1 MQVNKEDRATPA
13 TEAETKPN
21 MNNAIIG
28 GVIVALIVGA
38 GYFYMSGEDSA
49 ELEPAM
55 PTPIELPEPVPM
67 NPIEEVP
74 IEESITDTD
83 TTDTSVSDIVPLGG
97 ESQAPKVVAEPLPPL
112 AESDDFVAKKTLA
125 VANGMKIE
133 PLILKKDMARQF
145 VVFIDNLAQGELIRK
160 ASPMQG
166 PSNKFS
172 VSEITNK
179 TYLNPDSYHRYDLYA
194 DFVSGLNDQEL
205 AATYRELKPLFE
217 EAFTELGYTN
227 MTFDE
232 RMQQAFKMIADAPIV
247 EDPIELTSISV
258 NYQYVDANLEA
269 LPNAQKLLV
278 RMGPENTRKIKNAV
292 KRLQPLLP
300 Q

>member
-1 MQVNKEDRATPA
+1 MQVNKEDRATPS
-13 TEAETKPN
+13 TEAEAKPN

-28 GVIVALIVGA
+28 GVIVALIIGA

-83 TTDTSVSDIVPLGG
+83 ATEASVSDIVPLGG
-97 ESQAPKVVAEPLPPL
+97 ESQATEVVVEPLPPL

-133 PLILKKDMARQF
+133 PLVLKKDMARQF

-179 TYLNPDSYHRYDLYA
+179 TYLNPDSYHRYDIYA
-194 DFVSGLNDQEL
+194 DFVTGLNDQEL
-205 AATYRELKPLFE
+205 ATTYRELKPLFE
-217 EAFTELGYTN
+217 EAFTELGYTD

-258 NYQYVDANLEA
+258 NYQYVDTNLEA

>member
-1 MQVNKEDRATPA
+1 MQVNKEDRATPT
-13 TEAETKPN
+13 TEAKPN
-21 MNNAIIG
+21 TNNTIIG

-38 GYFYMSGEDSA
+38 GYFYMSGEDST
-49 ELEPAM
+49 ELEPAL
-55 PTPIELPEPVPM
+55 PTPIELPEPIPM
-67 NPIEEVP
+67 TPIEEAP
-74 IEESITDTD
+74 IEESITETD
-83 TTDTSVSDIVPLGG
+83 IDAAEASVSDIVPLGD
-97 ESQAPKVVAEPLPPL
+97 ESQTPEVVVEPLPPL

-166 PSNKFS
+166 PDNKFT

-194 DFVSGLNDQEL
+194 DFITGLNDQEL

-258 NYQYVDANLEA
+258 NYQFADANLEA
-269 LPNAQKLLV
+269 LPNAQKLMV

-300 Q
+300 K

>member
-1 MQVNKEDRATPA
+1 MQVNKEDRATPT
-13 TEAETKPN
+13 TEAEAKPN
-21 MNNAIIG
+21 TNNAIIG

-38 GYFYMSGEDSA
+38 GYFYMSGEDST

-55 PTPIELPEPVPM
+55 PTPIELPEPMPM
-67 NPIEEVP
+67 NPIEEAP
-74 IEESITDTD
+74 IEESITDVD
-83 TTDTSVSDIVPLGG
+83 APESSASDIVPLG
-97 ESQAPKVVAEPLPPL
+97 ESQTPEVVAEPLPPL

-166 PSNKFS
+166 PDNKFT

-194 DFVSGLNDQEL
+194 DFISGLNDQEL

-217 EAFTELGYTN
+217 EAFIELGYAN
-227 MTFDE
+227 MNFDE
-232 RMQQAFKMIADAPIV
+232 RMQQAFKMIADAPII

-258 NYQYVDANLEA
+258 NYQYVDARIEA